1 MSKFK
6 NNLLTT
12 ICIILLITTIIYT
25 SISNSI
31 TTKSLKTTSKNLVQ
45 TGLIYNDDNTYTD
58 IFNTILKLTPLTEQ
72 QALDM
77 MNLDY
82 VEEILTDIVNSIY
95 DYNLTGDET
104 VKYTKEEI
112 IKLIEDNIVKVTTDI
127 NYPLSNQDK
136 IEAINYTKEN
146 TDYIIDTI
154 YQTNIGDWK
163 NDNND

>member
-112 IKLIEDNIVKVTTDI
+112 IKLVENNIVKVTTDI

>member
-6 NNLLTT
+6 SNLLTT
-12 ICIILLITTIIYT
+12 ICIILLITTIIYI

-72 QALDM
+72 QTLDM

-104 VKYTKEEI
+104 VKYTKEKI
-112 IKLIEDNIVKVTTDI
+112 IKLVEDNIVKVTTDI

-146 TDYIIDTI
+146 TDYIMDTI

>member
-31 TTKSLKTTSKNLVQ
+31 TPKSLKTTSKNLVQ

-58 IFNTILKLTPLTEQ
+58 IFNTILKLTSLTEQ
-72 QALDM
+72 QVLDM

-82 VEEILTDIVNSIY
+82 IEEILTDIVNSIY

-104 VKYTKEEI
+104 LKYTKEEI
-112 IKLIEDNIVKVTTDI
+112 IKLVEDNIVKVTTDI

>member
-6 NNLLTT
+6 SNLLTT

-72 QALDM
+72 QVLDM

-82 VEEILTDIVNSIY
+82 IEEILTDIVNSIY

-104 VKYTKEEI
+104 LKYTKEEI
-112 IKLIEDNIVKVTTDI
+112 IKLVEDNIVKVTTDI

-146 TDYIIDTI
+146 TDYIIDNI

>member
-58 IFNTILKLTPLTEQ
+58 IFNTILKLTSLTEQ
-72 QALDM
+72 QVLDM

-82 VEEILTDIVNSIY
+82 IEEILTDIVNSIY

-104 VKYTKEEI
+104 LKYTKEEI
-112 IKLIEDNIVKVTTDI
+112 IKLVEDNIVKVTTDI

>member
-6 NNLLTT
+6 NNILTT

-58 IFNTILKLTPLTEQ
+58 IFNTILKLTNLTEQ

>member
-25 SISNSI
+25 SISISI
-31 TTKSLKTTSKNLVQ
+31 TTKSLKTTSKKLVQ

-112 IKLIEDNIVKVTTDI
+112 IKLVEDNIVKVTTDI

>member
-112 IKLIEDNIVKVTTDI
+112 IKLVEDNIVKVTTDI

-146 TDYIIDTI
+146 TNYIIDTI

>member
-112 IKLIEDNIVKVTTDI
+112 IKLVENNIVKVTTDI

-136 IEAINYTKEN
+136 IETINYTKEN

>member
-6 NNLLTT
+6 SNLLTT

>member
-31 TTKSLKTTSKNLVQ
+31 TPKSLKTASKNLVQ

-72 QALDM
+72 QVLDM

-104 VKYTKEEI
+104 VKYTKGEI
-112 IKLIEDNIVKVTTDI
+112 IKLVEDNIVKVTTDI

-136 IEAINYTKEN
+136 IEAINYTKE
-146 TDYIIDTI
+146 IPFIKLI
-154 YQTNIGDWK
+154 
-163 NDNND
+163 

>member
-6 NNLLTT
+6 SNLLTT

-104 VKYTKEEI
+104 VKYTKEKI
-112 IKLIEDNIVKVTTDI
+112 IKLVEDNIVKVTTDI

>member
-6 NNLLTT
+6 SNLLTT
-12 ICIILLITTIIYT
+12 ICIILLITTIIYI

-112 IKLIEDNIVKVTTDI
+112 IKLVEDNIVKVTTDI

>member
-72 QALDM
+72 QVLDM

-82 VEEILTDIVNSIY
+82 IEEILTDIVNSIY

-104 VKYTKEEI
+104 LKYTKEEI
-112 IKLIEDNIVKVTTDI
+112 IKLVEDNIVKVTTDI

-136 IEAINYTKEN
+136 IEVINYTKEN

>member
-6 NNLLTT
+6 SNLLTT

-112 IKLIEDNIVKVTTDI
+112 IKLVEDNIVKVTTDI

>member
-31 TTKSLKTTSKNLVQ
+31 TPKSLKTASKNLVQ
-45 TGLIYNDDNTYTD
+45 AGLIYNDDNTYTD

-72 QALDM
+72 QVLDM

-82 VEEILTDIVNSIY
+82 IEEILTDIVNSIY

-104 VKYTKEEI
+104 LKYTKE
-112 IKLIEDNIVKVTTDI
+112 
-127 NYPLSNQDK
+127 
-136 IEAINYTKEN
+136 
-146 TDYIIDTI
+146 
-154 YQTNIGDWK
+154 
-163 NDNND
+163 